1 MNSPHQ
7 PQQVIL
13 NSKFRSPSESI
24 NNVSYNLVTPIQS
37 SVGGR
42 ISSFSTI
49 YLAKLIQPNQALLN
63 FSVRTDSLEFDYSIS
78 LSSLTENYYH
88 TQKDLFE
95 DINNILISLFTE
107 NSGQYNIDL
116 LPVLTFDTKTYKSSF
131 TANTTQATSVKIDS
145 NNNNFWFKLGWTNG
159 IYDFAASLKSPS
171 PPSVIPINEMYIQI
185 DGILNE
191 SATIKTIYNNN
202 PANDPRIAEII
213 TFNNVS
219 LGDIFVYR
227 GNNIPEY
234 PLHPSNTIGALNIK
248 LLNSIGQPI
257 NLDSDYRM
265 VIDFIY

>member
-13 NSKFRSPSESI
+13 NSKFRNASEQI
-24 NNVSYNLVTPIQS
+24 NNVTYNIQMPIQS
-37 SVGGR
+37 AVGAR
-42 ISSFSTI
+42 ITSFSTI

-95 DINNILISLFTE
+95 DINNILISLFVDA
-107 NSGQYNIDL
+107 SGQYNIDL

-145 NNNNFWFKLGWTNG
+145 NNNNFWFKLGWING
-159 IYDFAASLKSPS
+159 IYDFTASLKSPS
-171 PPSVIPINEMYIQI
+171 PPSVIPINELYIQI

-191 SATIKTIYNNN
+191 SAVINTLNNN

-219 LGDIFVYR
+219 LGDVFSYR
-227 GNNIPEY
+227 GNHVPEY
-234 PLHPSNTIGALNIK
+234 PLHPSSSISNINIK